1 MKHVDAHTIGYNTI
15 FPQTTNN
22 GTVYTNESYYSW
34 IGCV

>member
-22 GTVYTNESYYSW
+22 GIHELSLVVFKT
-34 IGCV
+34 